1 MKLYKITFR
10 RFFKK
15 YLAEI
20 GYQDRVLDF
29 ACADAKFTSLFDCS
43 YYCGLD
49 YDEGRIKFAKSR
61 FPGGGYAFFQMDFL
75 TDPIPVQEK
84 FNLCVCT
91 HTLSHI
97 EEKDHQF
104 VINKLSKC
112 VEDGFLINHLPSRY
126 FSTFKFLQKNFDVMQ
141 SVRYG
146 GKLSHFFL

>member
-1 MKLYKITFR
+1 
-10 RFFKK
+10 
-15 YLAEI
+15 
-20 GYQDRVLDF
+20 
-29 ACADAKFTSLFDCS
+29 
-43 YYCGLD
+43 
-49 YDEGRIKFAKSR
+49 
-61 FPGGGYAFFQMDFL
+61 MDFL

-112 VEDGFLINHLPSRY
+112 VEDGFLIIHLPSRY

-141 SVRYG
+141 CGRYG